1 VPSLDVLA
9 LFVVT
14 SALLVAIPGPAVLY
28 VVAQSA
34 HYGRVTGI
42 VGVAGIATGALVHVA
57 AAVVGLSSLLLSSAV
72 AFEVVKYAGA
82 AYLIY
87 VGVRRLL
94 ARDESLADA
103 PAMQRSRRRVFT
115 QGVVV
120 NVLNPKVALFF
131 VSLLPQFVDTTA
143 GLVPLQLL
151 VLGLTWVVVAFLGD
165 CVWALVAGTA
175 GGWLRRSRGA
185 RLAERYV
192 TGGVFVGL
200 GVTTALARGG

>member
-1 VPSLDVLA
+1 MPSIQTLG
-9 LFVVT
+9 LFAVA
-14 SALLVAIPGPAVLY
+14 SAILVAIPGPAVLY

-34 HYGRVTGI
+34 HYGRVTGMF
-42 VGVAGIATGALVHVA
+42 GVAGIATGALVHVV
-57 AAVVGLSSLLLSSAV
+57 AAVVGLSSLLLSSAL
-72 AFEVVKYAGA
+72 AFEIVKYAGA

-103 PAMQRSRRRVFT
+103 PATQRSRRRVFT

-120 NVLNPKVALFF
+120 NSLNPKVALFF
-131 VSLLPQFVDTTA
+131 VSLLPQFVDTAA
-143 GLVPLQLL
+143 GYVPLQML

-175 GGWLRRSRGA
+175 GGLLRRSRRA

-200 GVTTALARGG
+200 GVTTALARRS

>member
-1 VPSLDVLA
+1 MPSLDTLLVFA
-9 LFVVT
+9 AA
-14 SALLVAIPGPAVLY
+14 SAALVAIPGPAVLY

-57 AAVVGLSSLLLSSAV
+57 AAVIGLSSLLLSSAV

-82 AYLIY
+82 AYLVY

-94 ARDESLADA
+94 ARDESLGDT
-103 PAMQRSRRRVFT
+103 PATMRSRRRVFT

-131 VSLLPQFVDTTA
+131 VSLLPQFVDVAA
-143 GLVPLQLL
+143 GSVPLQML

-165 CVWALVAGTA
+165 CVWALAAGTA
-175 GGWLRRSRGA
+175 GGLLRRSRRA
-185 RLAERYV
+185 RTVERWA
-192 TGGVFVGL
+192 TGGIFVSL
-200 GVTTALARGG
+200 GAATALAKR

>member
-1 VPSLDVLA
+1 MPSLETLT
-9 LFVVT
+9 LFAVA
-14 SALLVAIPGPAVLY
+14 SAILVAIPGPAVLY

-34 HYGRVTGI
+34 HYGRATGI
-42 VGVAGIATGALVHVA
+42 VGVGGIAVGALVHVA
-57 AAVVGLSSLLLSSAV
+57 AAVIGLSSLLLSSAL
-72 AFEVVKYAGA
+72 AFDIVRYAGA

-87 VGVRRLL
+87 VGIRRLL
-94 ARDESLADA
+94 ARDESLGDA
-103 PAMQRSRRRVFT
+103 RAMQRSRRRVFT

-131 VSLLPQFVDTTA
+131 VALLPQFVDTSA

-165 CVWALVAGTA
+165 CAWALLAGTA
-175 GGWLRRSRGA
+175 AGWLRRSPRV
-185 RLAERYV
+185 RVAERYV

-200 GVTTALARGG
+200 GVTTALARRS

>member
-1 VPSLDVLA
+1 MPSLDTLL
-9 LFVVT
+9 LFAVA
-14 SALLVAIPGPAVLY
+14 SAILVAIPGPAVLY

-34 HYGRVTGI
+34 HYGRATGV
-42 VGVAGIATGALVHVA
+42 VGVAGIAVGALVHVA
-57 AAVVGLSSLLLSSAV
+57 AAVVGLSSLLLSSAT

-94 ARDESLADA
+94 ARDDSLGDA
-103 PAMQRSRRRVFT
+103 PAVTRSRRRVFT

-131 VSLLPQFVDTTA
+131 VSLLPQFVDTGA
-143 GLVPLQLL
+143 GLVPLQML
-151 VLGLTWVVVAFLGD
+151 VLGLTWVVVAFAGD

-175 GGWLRRSRGA
+175 GGLLRRSRRA
-185 RLAERYV
+185 RLVERYL

-200 GVTTALARGG
+200 GVTTAFARRG